1 MRKAVTKSLYL
12 FLCSILGMILFAMLH
27 RALFVIYGILLEV
40 DFTTYSLGLTES
52 AILMIDFL
60 SMLIA
65 LFFGGWYG
73 VLLGIDWYSI
83 VYGPSA
89 PQPAKLFHGFVPANF
104 RNRPKKTV
112 KTESRPSLSSTTIK
126 IPGVDKVSA
135 ILNTPIETPEVFQ
148 PTVQKVREWTFDDL
162 IKKPEPVKPT
172 PARKIVRKSATKTAT
187 KTVSTK
193 TVAKK
198 TVARKSVR
206 KAPVQTEV

>member
-40 DFTTYSLGLTES
+40 DFASYSLGLTENV
-52 AILMIDFL
+52 ILMIDFL

-104 RNRPKKTV
+104 RNRPKKIV
-112 KTESRPSLSSTTIK
+112 KTESKPSLNSTTIK
-126 IPGVDKVSA
+126 NPVVDKVSA
-135 ILNTPIETPEVFQ
+135 TLNTPIETPEVLQ

-162 IKKPEPVKPT
+162 IKKPEPVKASH
-172 PARKIVRKSATKTAT
+172 ARKAVRKTSSKT
-187 KTVSTK
+187 STK
-193 TVAKK
+193 PAVKK
-198 TVARKSVR
+198 TTARKAAR
-206 KAPVQTEV
+206 KTPVQTEA

>member
-40 DFTTYSLGLTES
+40 DFASYSLGLTENV
-52 AILMIDFL
+52 ILMIDFL

-104 RNRPKKTV
+104 RNRPKKIV
-112 KTESRPSLSSTTIK
+112 KTESKPSLNSTTIK
-126 IPGVDKVSA
+126 NPVVDKVSA
-135 ILNTPIETPEVFQ
+135 ILNTPIETPEVLQ

-162 IKKPEPVKPT
+162 IKKPEPVKASH
-172 PARKIVRKSATKTAT
+172 ARKAARKTSSKT
-187 KTVSTK
+187 STK
-193 TVAKK
+193 PAVKK
-198 TVARKSVR
+198 TTARKAAR
-206 KAPVQTEV
+206 KTPVQTEA

>member
-40 DFTTYSLGLTES
+40 DFASYSLGLTENV
-52 AILMIDFL
+52 ILMIDFL

-104 RNRPKKTV
+104 RNRPKKIV
-112 KTESRPSLSSTTIK
+112 KTESKPSLNSTTIK
-126 IPGVDKVSA
+126 NPVVDKVSA
-135 ILNTPIETPEVFQ
+135 ILNTPIETPEVLQ

-162 IKKPEPVKPT
+162 IKKPEPVKASH
-172 PARKIVRKSATKTAT
+172 ARKAVRKTSSKT
-187 KTVSTK
+187 STK
-193 TVAKK
+193 PAVKK
-198 TVARKSVR
+198 TTARKAAR
-206 KAPVQTEV
+206 KTPVQTEA

>member
-40 DFTTYSLGLTES
+40 DFASYSLGLTENV
-52 AILMIDFL
+52 ILMIDFL

-104 RNRPKKTV
+104 RNRPKKIV
-112 KTESRPSLSSTTIK
+112 KTESKPSLNSTTIK
-126 IPGVDKVSA
+126 NPVVDKVSA
-135 ILNTPIETPEVFQ
+135 ILNTPIETPEVLQ

-162 IKKPEPVKPT
+162 IKKPEPVKAS
-172 PARKIVRKSATKTAT
+172 PARKAVRKTSSKT
-187 KTVSTK
+187 STK
-193 TVAKK
+193 PAVKK
-198 TVARKSVR
+198 TTARKAAR
-206 KAPVQTEV
+206 KTPVQTEA